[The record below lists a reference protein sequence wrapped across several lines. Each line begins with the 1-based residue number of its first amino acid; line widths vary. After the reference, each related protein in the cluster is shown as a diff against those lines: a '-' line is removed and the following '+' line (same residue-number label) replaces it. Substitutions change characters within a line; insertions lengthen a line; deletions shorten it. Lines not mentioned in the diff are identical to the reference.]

1 MSTKYSEMAEILAV
15 KPIDILEATAIVRI
29 NVKGIE
35 LECFVPHFKVTSHFS
50 VGEKCEV
57 IISLLLY
64 LNTLILSERKK
75 YIENIT
81 LTPIPRCVLSGE
93 IIDIV
98 PTSDPNTG
106 KIVVDCGVIVDVNIA
121 IKKYELHKG
130 DYIKAEGRL
139 DVYKC

>member
-1 MSTKYSEMAEILAV
+1 MCTKYSELAEILDV
-15 KPIDILEATAIVRI
+15 TPIDILGATAIVRI
-29 NVKGIE
+29 KVKGSE
-35 LECFVPHFKVTSHFS
+35 LECFVPRFKVTSHFS

-64 LNTLILSERKK
+64 LNTLALSERKK
-75 YIENIT
+75 CIDNIT
-81 LTPIPRCVLSGE
+81 LTPIPTCLLSGE

-98 PTSDPNTG
+98 STSDPNTG
-106 KIVVDCGVIVDVNIA
+106 KIIVDCGVIIDVDIA

-130 DYIKAEGRL
+130 DYIKAKGRL